1 MRTDAAASSNDLPYQ
16 FTTTPTAAAAAGMS
30 HEYAVGSRCWQPD
43 AADGWVASTVKHK
56 TVDGDKVTLV
66 FAYDE
71 RDDVPTPEVCTLWGL
86 VRWISGRVWASC

>member
-1 MRTDAAASSNDLPYQ
+1 
-16 FTTTPTAAAAAGMS
+16 MS

-71 RDDVPTPEVCTLWGL
+71 RDDVPTPEVCTLLGPRQMDIGESMGIVL
-86 VRWISGRVWASC
+86 IAAGQNH